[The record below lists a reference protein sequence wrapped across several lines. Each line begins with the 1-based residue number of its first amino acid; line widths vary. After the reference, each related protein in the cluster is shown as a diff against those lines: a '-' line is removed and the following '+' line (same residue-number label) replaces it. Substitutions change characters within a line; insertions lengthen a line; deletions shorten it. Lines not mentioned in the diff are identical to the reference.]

1 MRPLFLMH
9 AEVAGNLQSLLL
21 LDDLRQ
27 AFVTHA
33 ASPQGGEGRGR
44 LAGVPASTERVVGGI
59 PGAEDRE
66 VVLLRNEPE
75 EQLLAVIESRHLLAV
90 SRAVVGALAVEAL
103 AAPDAAHVAVLGAG
117 PDAAQQLKTLR
128 LVRSLESVRIWDEDI
143 TRSQELAQRLHQ
155 QMGISAAATL
165 SVEEAVRRAQ
175 IVLCCSA
182 TANRRLWA
190 TQLADGAHVNVLAE
204 ALSEVGPL
212 GSAPWE
218 GLRTIYE
225 DPALAEGNGG
235 LSLGEVL
242 AAPENTLRSGEKTA
256 FIGHGLPFQDLVAAW
271 LLYEVLRDDEDV
283 RRLPVDA

>member
-21 LDDLRQ
+21 LEDLRQ

-33 ASPQGGEGRGR
+33 TSPQAGEGRGR
-44 LAGVPASTERVVGGI
+44 LAGLPASTERVRGGI
-59 PGAEDRE
+59 PGVEDRE
-66 VVLLRNEPE
+66 VVLLRNEPQG
-75 EQLLAVIESRHLLAV
+75 QLLAVIELRHLLAV

-155 QMGISAAATL
+155 EMGISAAATL

-175 IVLCCSA
+175 IVLCCSP

-190 TQLADGAHVNVLAE
+190 SQLADGAHVNVLAE
-204 ALSEVGPL
+204 ALTELGPL

-218 GLRTIYE
+218 GLRTVYE
-225 DPALAEGNGG
+225 DPAIAEATRSQ
-235 LSLGEVL
+235 SLGEVL
-242 AAPENTLRSGEKTA
+242 AAPAEDGRLNEKTA

-271 LLYEVLRDDEDV
+271 LLYEVLRDDDEV
-283 RRLPVDA
+283 RRLPADA

>member
-21 LDDLRQ
+21 LEDLRR

-33 ASPQGGEGRGR
+33 ANPKTGEGRGR
-44 LAGVPASTERVVGGI
+44 LQGVPASTERVTGGI
-59 PGAEDRE
+59 PGVEDRE
-66 VVLLRNEPE
+66 VVLLRTEPE
-75 EQLLAVIESRHLLAV
+75 AQLLAVIESRHLLAV

-103 AAPDAAHVAVLGAG
+103 AVPDAAHVAVLGASA
-117 PDAAQQLKTLR
+117 DASQQLKTLR
-128 LVRSLESVRIWDEDI
+128 LVRSLESVRVWDEDI

-155 QMGISAAATL
+155 EMGISAAATL
-165 SVEEAVRRAQ
+165 SVEEAVRRAE

-190 TQLADGAHVNVLAE
+190 TQLVERAHVNVLAE
-204 ALSEVGPL
+204 SLTDLGPL

-218 GLRTIYE
+218 GLRIIYE
-225 DPALAEGNGG
+225 DPALAEAHGSP
-235 LSLGEVL
+235 SLGQVL
-242 AAPENTLRSGEKTA
+242 AAPPDAERLGEKTA
-256 FIGHGLPFQDLVAAW
+256 FIGQGLPFQDLVAAW

-283 RRLPVDA
+283 RRLPEDA